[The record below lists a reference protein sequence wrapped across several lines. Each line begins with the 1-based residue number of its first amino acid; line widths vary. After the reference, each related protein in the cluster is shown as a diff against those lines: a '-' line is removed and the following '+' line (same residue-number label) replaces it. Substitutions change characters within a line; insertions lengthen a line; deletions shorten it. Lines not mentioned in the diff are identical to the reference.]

1 LQRRGDQNAVD
12 GMEWAS
18 EMVFCEAG
26 AHRCSCGAISVR
38 FDILMEVAL
47 QPEGGNHAIR
57 R

>member
-1 LQRRGDQNAVD
+1 MQRRGDQNAVD